1 MLNSIMHSSHLLMTE
16 GMKEGR
22 KEARTEESRAA
33 ASIPSGFMRPLL
45 VLLLLLH
52 DPPRVMIPN
61 FRSLP
66 LSLPPSLPRTP
77 HSLWREL
84 HAVIAAVVF
93 VLILI
98 FVVVVLVFVSAEEK
112 ALRSRRS
119 AKTRALSFT
128 GLALPIVAH
137 YLLLKGHGID

>member
-66 LSLPPSLPRTP
+66 LSLPPFLPPAHSPLSLEGTARCHRRRCLRPHPHFCRRRPRLCQRGRKGPAEPALCQNTGTFFYGTRPTHRSSLLTP
-77 HSLWREL
+77 KRTWH
-84 HAVIAAVVF
+84 
-93 VLILI
+93 
-98 FVVVVLVFVSAEEK
+98 
-112 ALRSRRS
+112 
-119 AKTRALSFT
+119 
-128 GLALPIVAH
+128 
-137 YLLLKGHGID
+137 